1 MATQAMN
8 DVLHGLL
15 RMSLS
20 VVLDAALDY
29 LFWITS

>member
-8 DVLHGLL
+8 DALHGLL

-20 VVLDAALDY
+20 VFLDTALDY
-29 LFWITS
+29 RFRVSS